1 MGGVHK
7 HMITKEELINIGK
20 IKGLENKEYIE
31 KSYFQDLFL
40 FNLYRESNI
49 FVFKGGTALYKIYN
63 LQRFSEDLD
72 FSLIGE
78 KEEAK
83 EIIKKVVDRIDG
95 FSIKEIK
102 EVKES
107 ILIKISCRGL
117 ITKYNALRIDIS
129 LKNKIFLPID
139 VKNYVSDYLD
149 IPPFSLKVLNPEEI
163 VSEKIHSMLNRRK
176 ARDLYDLFFLL
187 KQFKFNE
194 KITKEKLKLFNQEY
208 YFEVIR
214 RRITELKNF
223 WKPELDSFV
232 LGELPDFELV
242 KNYVLKKL
250 SKKLVV

>member
-1 MGGVHK
+1 MGDIHK
-7 HMITKEELINIGK
+7 HMIAKEELINVGK

-78 KEEAK
+78 KEEAI
-83 EIIKKVVDRIDG
+83 ETIKRVVDKTDG

-102 EVKES
+102 EVKNS
-107 ILIKISCRGL
+107 ILIKISCRGI

-129 LKNKIFLPID
+129 LKNKIFLSVD
-139 VKNYVSDYLD
+139 VKNYISDYLD

-163 VSEKIHSMLNRRK
+163 VAEKIHSILNRRK

-194 KITKEKLKLFNQEY
+194 KITKEKLKLFNQKYSLEN
-208 YFEVIR
+208 IKG
-214 RRITELKNF
+214 RIIGLKSL
-223 WKPELDSFV
+223 WKPELDSFI
-232 LGELPDFELV
+232 LEELPDFELI
-242 KNYVLKKL
+242 KDYVLKKL
-250 SKKLVV
+250 L